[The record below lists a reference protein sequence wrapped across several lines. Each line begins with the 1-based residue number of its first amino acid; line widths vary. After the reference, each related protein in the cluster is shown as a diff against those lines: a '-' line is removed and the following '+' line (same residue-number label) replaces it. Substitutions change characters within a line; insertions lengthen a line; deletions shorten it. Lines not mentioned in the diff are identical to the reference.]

1 MTKLQEPIQKVSD
14 NFLLGDII
22 SRSTPIQIP
31 TYTFLMDLFNA
42 SNEKPKEA
50 KNGQHEH
57 TEACRDGCQGY
68 VSEQEE
74 VLQSFAHLDEA
85 KILRK
90 V

>member
-1 MTKLQEPIQKVSD
+1 
-14 NFLLGDII
+14 
-22 SRSTPIQIP
+22 
-31 TYTFLMDLFNA
+31 MDLFNA